1 MNYGIFPKLNE
12 LFLTDLTTKI
22 QSLLEV
28 SLIKTFPLLKTRP
41 VVTVTILQMLGKF
54 TLYRQ

>member
-1 MNYGIFPKLNE
+1 MNGILPKLNE

-54 TLYRQ
+54 TLYRK

>member
-1 MNYGIFPKLNE
+1 MNGIFPKLNE

>member
-1 MNYGIFPKLNE
+1 MNGIFPKLNE

-41 VVTVTILQMLGKF
+41 VVTVTILQMLEKF
-54 TLYRQ
+54 TLYRK

>member
-1 MNYGIFPKLNE
+1 MNGIFPKLNE

-54 TLYRQ
+54 TLYRK

>member
-1 MNYGIFPKLNE
+1 MNGIFPKLNE

-22 QSLLEV
+22 QSLLDV

-54 TLYRQ
+54 TLYRK

>member
-1 MNYGIFPKLNE
+1 MNGIFSKLNE

-54 TLYRQ
+54 TLYRK